1 MIFMQNK
8 AKIIIL
14 LVVLLIV
21 VVAIVT
27 CTGNSSIFVQWEPV
41 AIQKNNN
48 SVKLKVYI
56 ENSGSMDGYMRQN
69 QSSKM
74 Q

>member
-1 MIFMQNK
+1 MQNK

-41 AIQKNNN
+41 AVQNSNNY
-48 SVKLKVYI
+48 VKMKVYI
-56 ENSGSMDGYMRQN
+56 TSVPLKRDDY
-69 QSSKM
+69 
-74 Q
+74 

>member
-1 MIFMQNK
+1 MDKMIFMQNK

-41 AIQKNNN
+41 AIQKTII
-48 SVKLKVYI
+48 L
-56 ENSGSMDGYMRQN
+56 
-69 QSSKM
+69 
-74 Q
+74 

>member
-1 MIFMQNK
+1 MQNK

-41 AIQKNNN
+41 AVQNSNNY
-48 SVKLKVYI
+48 VKMKVYI
-56 ENSGSMDGYMRQN
+56 DNSL
-69 QSSKM
+69 
-74 Q
+74 

>member
-21 VVAIVT
+21 VVAI
-27 CTGNSSIFVQWEPV
+27 TGNSSIFVQWEPV
-41 AIQKNNN
+41 AIQKTII
-48 SVKLKVYI
+48 L
-56 ENSGSMDGYMRQN
+56 
-69 QSSKM
+69 
-74 Q
+74 